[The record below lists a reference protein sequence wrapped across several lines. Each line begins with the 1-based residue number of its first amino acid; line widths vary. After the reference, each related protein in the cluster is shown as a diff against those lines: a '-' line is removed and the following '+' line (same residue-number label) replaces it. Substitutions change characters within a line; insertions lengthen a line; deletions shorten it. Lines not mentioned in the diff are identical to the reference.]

1 MPDLIVSKISGTF
14 KGWSGNT
21 TFHSRQW
28 AGLAA
33 GRAEHAWPASV
44 MESPEVRIKAGM
56 VSGWYLKVEGY
67 NKQVKVRRI
76 R

>member
-1 MPDLIVSKISGTF
+1 MVRSG
-14 KGWSGNT
+14 
-21 TFHSRQW
+21 SRPSPARL
-28 AGLAA
+28 AG
-33 GRAEHAWPASV
+33 V
-44 MESPEVRIKAGM
+44 TIESPEVRIKAGM